1 MVIDVMEG
9 TADGALEHEAAKASG
24 VVATVDGGLHC
35 IGDGVDHGIHER
47 YGVCHLLPWVEMQR
61 RRRSPG
67 ELPLLPSPIRV
78 SGVERAC

>member
-1 MVIDVMEG
+1 MVGDVSEG
-9 TADGALEHEAAKASG
+9 TTDGALEHEAAKGSG
-24 VVATVDGGLHC
+24 VVAAGDDGLHGV
-35 IGDGVDHGIHER
+35 GDRIHHRIHGR

-61 RRRSPG
+61 RQRSPG